1 MKKFFNAKLAI
12 VLLTV
17 IIPVNIFTSY
27 NGPQEEMKFPAV
39 KQSFMERLTSA
50 SMYPFKKITE
60 DFFLSPT
67 FFEDNQILAYYG
79 HPNSKIMGILGR
91 HSKEE
96 LAGLVKKTAEKYK
109 YLNGEKG
116 VIPAFYVIYGTCQ
129 PEGEINRINSRLIES
144 YIEFALANKMLI
156 YLDHQ
161 IGKYTP
167 QEAIKELLPFLKY
180 PNVHLALDPEWRT
193 KKPMKIIG
201 SISGEEIN
209 AVQQMID
216 DYLRRKNIPGK
227 RHLVFHQF
235 HAKMI
240 RNREAVKSD
249 YNRVIPVHATSGW
262 GRPEAKTGTH
272 SRNSAAV
279 NIPYKGFKLWYYYS
293 SKQGVHYDRPLMT
306 PEEVLALNPQPGL
319 IIYQ

>member
-1 MKKFFNAKLAI
+1 MKKIFNAKLAA

-17 IIPVNIFTSY
+17 IIPVNIFTSDDD
-27 NGPQEEMKFPAV
+27 PLMAVKSPAV
-39 KQSFMERLTSA
+39 KQNYMERVASA
-50 SMYPFKKITE
+50 FMFPFKKITE
-60 DFFLSPT
+60 DFFLSPD
-67 FFEDNQILAYYG
+67 FFADNHIVAYYG

-91 HSKEE
+91 YTKEE
-96 LAGLVKKTAEKYK
+96 LAGLVSETAGKYRSI
-109 YLNGEKG
+109 NGGKG

-129 PEGEINRINSRLIES
+129 PKGEINRINRRLIES
-144 YIEFALANKMLI
+144 YIKYALANKMLI

-167 QEAIKELLPFLKY
+167 QEAIRELIPFLKY

-193 KKPMKIIG
+193 TRPMKVIG
-201 SISGEEIN
+201 SISGKEIN
-209 AVQQMID
+209 AVQQIIQ
-216 DYLRRKNIPGK
+216 DYLTANNIPGK
-227 RHLVFHQF
+227 RQLVFHQF

-240 RNREAVKSD
+240 RDREEVNANYS
-249 YNRVIPVHATSGW
+249 RVIPVHATSGW

-272 SRNSAAV
+272 SRNSTAV

-293 SKQGVHYDRPLMT
+293 SRQGVHYDRPLMT
-306 PEEVLALNPQPGL
+306 PEEVLALDPQPGL